1 MSAARLT
8 KPNHQ
13 TTRQADQLRL
23 VAPEGG
29 GVVRP
34 GITCSVTAANLT
46 TGTRY
51 DTQAGTSRAGRWRP
65 FGHLRQ
71 VGTGPLVACGPECE
85 WRPTTLGRVSNPDR
99 APAEVTCDGRE
110 GAGRKDPVVLPSRE
124 VPLGGPRA
132 MLVRRSLPQRERSLI
147 GA

>member
-8 KPNHQ
+8 KPNHHRL
-13 TTRQADQLRL
+13 RQADQLRL

-29 GVVRP
+29 GVVRLRRLLCHGGQPNNRHTTTP
-34 GITCSVTAANLT
+34 GRDVPSWKVAPIWTSSAGWH
-46 TGTRY
+46 GT
-51 DTQAGTSRAGRWRP
+51 AGRVWAGMR
-65 FGHLRQ
+65 G
-71 VGTGPLVACGPECE
+71 

>member
-1 MSAARLT
+1 MDIFGRLARD
-8 KPNHQ
+8 
-13 TTRQADQLRL
+13 RW
-23 VAPEGG
+23 
-29 GVVRP
+29 
-34 GITCSVTAANLT
+34 
-46 TGTRY
+46 
-51 DTQAGTSRAGRWRP
+51 SRVGRMR
-65 FGHLRQ
+65 G
-71 VGTGPLVACGPECE
+71 